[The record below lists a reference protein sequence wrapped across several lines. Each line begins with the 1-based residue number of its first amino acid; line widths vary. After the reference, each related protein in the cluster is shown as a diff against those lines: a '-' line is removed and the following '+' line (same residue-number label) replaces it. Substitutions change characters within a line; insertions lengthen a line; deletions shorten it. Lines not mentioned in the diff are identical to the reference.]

1 MNSIGVDIGGTFT
14 DLVGY
19 RDGELVLSKTLTTP
33 ANPALGVAKA
43 LELSGTALSE
53 LDEFLHGSTMAI
65 NTVLER
71 RGSKTALLTTL
82 GFRDVYEIGRG
93 NRPDAFDMNFQRPE
107 PLVPRDL
114 RFEIKERLNAQGQVL
129 TPLDESQ
136 LLALG
141 AQWQR
146 EGIEAVAVCLL
157 HAYANPMH
165 EQRVGQLLRAAY
177 PDLFITLSH
186 EILREFREY
195 ERTSTTVLNAYVGP
209 PVQRYLQNLR
219 GHLQTQGLR
228 GNIQI
233 MRSNGGSMSLAR
245 ACIEPVSMMESGP
258 VAGMI
263 GAGYVARLLGLPQ
276 AIGFDMGG
284 TTAKAALI
292 QDGVPIIEEGYFIG
306 GYASGQPMQ
315 LPVVAIVE
323 VGAGGGSIAWRDA
336 AGGLHVGPKSAGADP
351 GPVCYRRGGKLPT
364 VTDANVVLGRLN
376 PDRFLGGD
384 MSLDKAGA
392 RDAMATHIGLPSGL
406 SIEEAAQGVVRI
418 ADTAMALAVR
428 AVSVRKGVDPRD
440 AAMIAFGGA
449 GPVHAAALCKEIYI
463 PTLIIPK
470 LPGNFSALGM
480 LLAPWRHDWVRT
492 LIGDLAQLQS
502 EQVQNGFDE
511 LARAARKQL
520 EEDEL
525 NPVSAEWVY
534 AADLRY
540 RGQEHSIT
548 VGLQSPLDLVNAVP
562 RVRQAFDQLH
572 DQRYGHAAA
581 QERVEVASLRLTV
594 SLARSGD
601 SMEAFLAEPF
611 VPEAAQPEQ
620 IRPVIFDDPAHPL
633 PARIVWRP
641 SLAPGARVV
650 GPAVI
655 EESNSTTVLYP
666 GDVMQVTEHGHLVIQ
681 INLAQGESA

>member
-33 ANPALGVAKA
+33 ANPALGVATA
-43 LELSGTALSE
+43 LEISGTALAQ

-114 RFEIKERLNAQGQVL
+114 RFEIKERLNAQGQIL

-136 LLALG
+136 LLTLG
-141 AQWQR
+141 AQWQSQ
-146 EGIEAVAVCLL
+146 GIEAVAVCLL
-157 HAYANPMH
+157 HAYANPVH

-177 PDLFITLSH
+177 PGLFITLSH

-219 GHLQTQGLR
+219 AYLQAQGLR

-323 VGAGGGSIAWRDA
+323 VGAGGGSIAWRDD

-351 GPVCYRRGGKLPT
+351 GPVCYRRGGQLPT

-384 MSLDKAGA
+384 MSLDEVGA
-392 RDAMATHIGLPSGL
+392 RDAIATHIGLPSGL

-492 LIGDLAQLQS
+492 LIGDLAQLQG

-511 LARAARKQL
+511 LALAARKQL

-562 RVRQAFDQLH
+562 QVRQAFDQLH

-594 SLARSGD
+594 SLARTGD
-601 SMEAFLAEPF
+601 SMEAFIAEPF

-620 IRPVIFDDPAHPL
+620 VRPVIFDDPAHPL
-633 PARIVWRP
+633 PARILWRATLP
-641 SLAPGARVV
+641 PGARVV

-655 EESNSTTVLYP
+655 EESNSTTLLYP
-666 GDVMQVTEHGHLVIQ
+666 GDVMQVSEHGHLVIQ
-681 INLAQGESA
+681 INLAHGESA